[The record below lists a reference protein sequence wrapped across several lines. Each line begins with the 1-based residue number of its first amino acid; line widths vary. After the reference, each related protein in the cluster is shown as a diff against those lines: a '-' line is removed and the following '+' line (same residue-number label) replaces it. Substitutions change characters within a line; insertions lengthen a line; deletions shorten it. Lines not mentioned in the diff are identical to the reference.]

1 MNLHQF
7 YVGESFDAYEYFGA
21 HVEKE
26 GVTFRVYAPNAKKI
40 QLIGEFNGW
49 EGGQC
54 EMRREGSGGV
64 YTALALDAK
73 PGMMYKYRIF
83 QADGRIVDRADPYA
97 FGTELRPNTA
107 SVIADL
113 NSFSFT
119 DREWIQRRD
128 KNYTRPMN
136 IYEMHFGSWRKKAGQ
151 GEGWYTYRE
160 LCSDLIAYLKEN
172 HFNYI
177 EFLPLSEHPADESWG
192 YQVSGF
198 FSPTSR
204 YGTAEELMYLINECH
219 ANGIGALMDFVP
231 VHFVVDDYA
240 LSMFDGTPL
249 YEYPS
254 RDTGYSEW
262 GSYNFNYYRGEV
274 RSFLQSAANYW
285 VEKYHFDGLRMDAIS
300 NALYWQGDSGRGVNP
315 GAVEFIKYMNSG
327 LHHLH
332 PNVLLIA
339 EDSSNFPKV
348 TAPVE
353 YGGLGFD
360 YKWDM
365 GWMNDT
371 LKFFELAPGRRKLCY
386 GQLCFSMD
394 YFYNELYLLP
404 FSHDEVVHGKKTIL
418 DKMYGSY
425 EEKFAQCRSLYTY
438 MFTHPG
444 KKLNF
449 MGNEFGQLR
458 EWDEKREQ
466 DWDMLTYPAHDS
478 FRHYFRTLCKF
489 YETAPALFEK
499 EYDSQYFKWLPAHM
513 GEGCVFAFERSSE
526 EQKLVILMNAG
537 DKAYEKLAVEYDGG
551 GILREI
557 LNSDRPEFGGSGVLN
572 PLPIEVTE
580 EKATGRSVF
589 TVALAPYSSCIL
601 EVVTLPAKKKGKK
614 AKEGPAIQAVQSD
627 KDML

>member
-1 MNLHQF
+1 MMDLHSF
-7 YVGESFDAYEYFGA
+7 FVGEAFDAYDYFGA
-21 HVEKE
+21 HVGKE
-26 GVTFRVYAPNAKKI
+26 GVTFRVYAPNARKI

-49 EGGQC
+49 DGNRC
-54 EMRREGSGGV
+54 EMKREGSSGI
-64 YTALALDAK
+64 YTALIPQAR

-83 QADGRIVDRADPYA
+83 QADGRVVDRADPYA

-107 SVIADL
+107 SIVVDL
-113 NSFSFT
+113 NSFAFT
-119 DREWIQRRD
+119 DREWILKRN
-128 KNYTRPMN
+128 KNYNKPMN
-136 IYEMHFGSWRKKAGQ
+136 IYEMHVSSWRKKVEAQ
-151 GEGWYTYRE
+151 GEPEWYSYRE
-160 LCSDLIAYLKEN
+160 LCTQLVAYLKEN
-172 HFNYI
+172 HFNYV

-204 YGTAEELMYLINECH
+204 YGTAEELMYLVNECH
-219 ANGIGALMDFVP
+219 INGIGVILDFVP
-231 VHFVVDDYA
+231 VHFVVNDYA
-240 LSMFDGTPL
+240 LSMFDGTAL

-254 RDTGYSEW
+254 MDTGYSEW

-274 RSFLQSAANYW
+274 RSFLQSAAHYW
-285 VEKYHFDGLRMDAIS
+285 VEKYHFDGLRMDAIN
-300 NALYWQGDSGRGVNP
+300 NALYWQGDSTRGVNS
-315 GAVEFIKYMNSG
+315 GAVEFMKYMNSG

-332 PNVLLIA
+332 PNLLLIA

-371 LKFFELAPGRRKLCY
+371 LHFFAMPPEKRKLCY

-404 FSHDEVVHGKKTIL
+404 LSHDEVVHGKKTIL
-418 DKMYGSY
+418 DKMFGDY
-425 EEKFAQCRSLYTY
+425 EEKFAQCRSLFTY

-466 DWDMLTYPAHDS
+466 DWEILSYPAHDS
-478 FRHYFRTLCKF
+478 FYHYFRLLSGM
-489 YETAPALFEK
+489 YLASPALHEK
-499 EYDSQYFKWLPAHM
+499 EYDSRYFKWLTVYM
-513 GEGCVFAFERSSE
+513 EDGCVYAYERSSE
-526 EQKLVILMNAG
+526 EQKLVVLINASE
-537 DKAYEKLAVEYDGG
+537 KAYKALKVEYDGG

-557 LNSDRPEFGGSGVLN
+557 LNSDCEEFGGSGVAN
-572 PLPIEVTE
+572 TLPIAIKEDR
-580 EKATGRSVF
+580 ATGRSVF
-589 TVALAPYSSCIL
+589 TASLAPFGSCVL
-601 EVVTLPAKKKGKK
+601 EVVTHSA
-614 AKEGPAIQAVQSD
+614 ASD
-627 KDML
+627 FK

>member
-1 MNLHQF
+1 MDLHSF
-7 YVGESFDAYEYFGA
+7 FVGEAFDAYDYFGA
-21 HVEKE
+21 HVGKE
-26 GVTFRVYAPNAKKI
+26 GVTFRVYAPNARKI

-49 EGGQC
+49 NGSLC
-54 EMRREGSGGV
+54 EMKREGTGGI
-64 YTALALDAK
+64 YTALVPQAR

-83 QADGRIVDRADPYA
+83 QADGRVVDRADPYA

-107 SVIADL
+107 SIIVNLD
-113 NSFSFT
+113 SFVFT
-119 DREWIQRRD
+119 DREWVLKRD
-128 KNYTRPMN
+128 KNYTKPMN
-136 IYEMHFGSWRKKAGQ
+136 IYEMHFGSWRKEKR
-151 GEGWYTYRE
+151 EKDGWYSYRE
-160 LCSDLIAYLKEN
+160 LCTQLVDYLREN
-172 HFNYI
+172 HFNYV

-204 YGTAEELMYLINECH
+204 YGTAGELMYLINECH
-219 ANGIGALMDFVP
+219 ANGIGAIMDFVP
-231 VHFVVDDYA
+231 VHFVVNDYA
-240 LSMFDGTPL
+240 LSMFDGSAL
-249 YEYPS
+249 YEYPNK
-254 RDTGYSEW
+254 DTGYSEW

-285 VEKYHFDGLRMDAIS
+285 VEKYHFDGLRMDAIN
-300 NALYWQGDSGRGVNP
+300 NALYWQGNSARGVNS

-371 LKFFELAPGRRKLCY
+371 LNFFAMPPEKRKLFY

-404 FSHDEVVHGKKTIL
+404 LSHDEVVHGKKTIL

-425 EEKFAQCRSLYTY
+425 EEKFAQCKSLFTY

-449 MGNEFGQLR
+449 MGNEFGQFR

-466 DWDMLTYPAHDS
+466 DWELLSYPSHDG
-478 FRHYFRTLCKF
+478 FFHYFRLLSGLYLTSSAL
-489 YETAPALFEK
+489 YEK
-499 EYDSQYFKWLPAHM
+499 DYDSRYFKWLTAYM
-513 GEGCVFAFERSSE
+513 EDGCVYAYERGSE
-526 EQKLVILMNAG
+526 EQKLVVLINASE
-537 DKAYEKLAVEYDGG
+537 KAYKALEVEYDGG
-551 GILREI
+551 GLLREI
-557 LNSDRPEFGGSGVLN
+557 LNSDRKEFGGSGTVNFLSVAVK
-572 PLPIEVTE
+572 ED
-580 EKATGRSVF
+580 KASGRSVF
-589 TVALAPYSSCIL
+589 TVALAPYGSCIL
-601 EVVTLPAKKKGKK
+601 EVVTNPAASGFPKK
-614 AKEGPAIQAVQSD
+614 
-627 KDML
+627 